1 LWRYFT
7 SSLSLLI
14 PIYILFIFWVDSRA
28 RQSSLPPSDSFLFNF
43 KVLIGGCFHSNSGKF
58 LQEVPRSCWIRELFT

>member
-14 PIYILFIFWVDSRA
+14 PIYILFIFWVDSRG
-28 RQSSLPPSDSFLFNF
+28 PT
-43 KVLIGGCFHSNSGKF
+43 VL
-58 LQEVPRSCWIRELFT
+58 SCSQRFYFVQF